1 MNRFYLTIPKERIQS
16 NSPAHRLGLFL
27 KLKLHASLI
36 PSKLELRQSIVL
48 ASEKRKMRLGARR
61 AWGTPV
67 SPELR
72 KPE

>member
-1 MNRFYLTIPKERIQS
+1 MIPKDVIQS

-36 PSKLELRQSIVL
+36 LPVFPATLRQSIVL
-48 ASEKRKMRLGARR
+48 AAEKRKRRLGARR

-67 SPELR
+67 SPGLQ
-72 KPE
+72 K